1 MTEHGPEFER
11 ANVRLGLV
19 LFGVFVVLFAGTF
32 VVALVY
38 LALD

>member
-1 MTEHGPEFER
+1 MTEHGPEHER
-11 ANVRLGLV
+11 GNLRLGLA
-19 LFGVFVVLFAGTF
+19 LFGVFVLLFAGTF